1 MDGAYS
7 AVADQQLDALEESP
21 DVDCYNAV
29 LDVVEGIFAD
39 PSLAR
44 LHSQGIR
51 TEEGYTLLVIAVP
64 QRHPLGVFWRDTDQ
78 GPRIEAIFPRP

>member
-21 DVDCYNAV
+21 DVDRYNAV
-29 LDVVEGIFAD
+29 LDVIEDIFAN

-44 LHSQGIR
+44 LRSQGIR

-64 QRHPLGVFWRDTDQ
+64 RQHPLKVFWRDTDQ